1 MKWKVA
7 IIRCNVDAA
16 DNEADETTIQ
26 VLREMVEEDL
36 VGEVKE
42 VHVVPADSAEITAT
56 LYEMTDYFQ
65 CDLVFTLGGIGI
77 GASDVVP
84 EATERVIERSL
95 PGLAEAMRAASLARD
110 PLAML
115 SRGTAG
121 VKGQALIVNL
131 ADDPR
136 AILDHMQTIMPALHR
151 ALKQLT
157 ES

>member
-7 IIRCNVDAA
+7 ILRCYVDAA
-16 DNEADETTIQ
+16 EIDADETTIQ

-36 VGEVKE
+36 VGEVTE
-42 VHVVPADSAEITAT
+42 VRLVPSETAEVTAT

-77 GASDVVP
+77 GANDIVP
-84 EATERVIERSL
+84 EATKRVVERSL
-95 PGLAEAMRAASLARD
+95 PGLAESMRAASIARD

-115 SRGTAG
+115 SRGMAG

-131 ADDPR
+131 VDDPR

-151 ALKQLT
+151 ALKLLN
-157 ES
+157 EA